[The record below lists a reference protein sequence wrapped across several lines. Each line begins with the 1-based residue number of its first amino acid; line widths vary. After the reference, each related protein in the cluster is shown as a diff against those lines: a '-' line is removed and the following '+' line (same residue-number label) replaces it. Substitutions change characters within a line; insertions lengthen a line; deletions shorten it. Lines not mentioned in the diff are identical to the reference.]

1 MEHQDPIDSMTDLAL
16 LESGAQ
22 PLKPSF
28 AGVVLVCG
36 DCQERGSGPTHLTSR
51 EVRKCLKDVLHPA
64 KGRLRVAI
72 TGCLGPCPKKA
83 MTIAI
88 VAGGEVRMHA
98 LDRGRQVAAVGA
110 LAVRMV
116 NGGS

>member
-1 MEHQDPIDSMTDLAL
+1 MVRYLLFSAASGGVYLVRARTGELLQFFDPGQGVTGRVVAQGPWVFFLGNGIL
-16 LESGAQ
+16 LWT
-22 PLKPSF
+22 F
-28 AGVVLVCG
+28 
-36 DCQERGSGPTHLTSR
+36 
-51 EVRKCLKDVLHPA
+51 
-64 KGRLRVAI
+64 
-72 TGCLGPCPKKA
+72 